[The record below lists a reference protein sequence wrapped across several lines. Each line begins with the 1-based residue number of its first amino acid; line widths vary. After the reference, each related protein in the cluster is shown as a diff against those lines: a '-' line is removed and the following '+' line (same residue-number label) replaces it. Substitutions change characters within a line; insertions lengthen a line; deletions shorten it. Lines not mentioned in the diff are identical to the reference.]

1 MSGFDKQDYG
11 RRLDELAAI
20 AKNDARFMESVRYA
34 RFGEKSFHI
43 VVTEQMAR
51 DTGFVD
57 AVGGF
62 LYVGPDT
69 DLHKLF
75 FHMNMTP
82 RDKRLLAAMK
92 IGL

>member
-1 MSGFDKQDYG
+1 MSNQPHVAIHGTKAYTIVALPG
-11 RRLDELAAI
+11 MAA
-20 AKNDARFMESVRYA
+20 
-34 RFGEKSFHI
+34 
-43 VVTEQMAR
+43 
-51 DTGFVD
+51 DTWFVD

-62 LYVGPDT
+62 LYVGSGT
-69 DLHKLF
+69 DLEVLF